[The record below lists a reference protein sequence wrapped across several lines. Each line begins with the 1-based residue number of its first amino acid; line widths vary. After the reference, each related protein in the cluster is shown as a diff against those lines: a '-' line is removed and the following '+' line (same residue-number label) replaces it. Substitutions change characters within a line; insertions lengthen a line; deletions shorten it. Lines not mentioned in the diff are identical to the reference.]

1 MTGHSGLRIGRR
13 ALLGL
18 APGLALWP
26 TLALAEDFIGKAD
39 DVRGEVV
46 ARRTADT
53 RSLTSGAGLMLK
65 DSVESAEAS
74 FARLDLAGKTTIHL
88 GAKARLLIDQ
98 FVAEAGGVL
107 ELGEGALVFD
117 RDDSL
122 PKIDLQVRSRFG
134 VIAVRGTRF
143 FAGPSKGVFG
153 VFVDRGAV
161 EVSAA
166 GVSRRLTA
174 GEGVDIAAPG
184 EPPSEVGKWKAPRIA
199 AAFESAGL

>member
-1 MTGHSGLRIGRR
+1 MTGFSGMRIGRR
-13 ALLGL
+13 ALIGA
-18 APGLALWP
+18 APGLILWP
-26 TLALAEDFIGKAD
+26 GLALAEDFIGKAN

-53 RSLTSGAGLMLK
+53 RNLKSGAGLMLK
-65 DSVESAEAS
+65 DSVESGDAS

-88 GAKARLLIDQ
+88 GSKARLLIDQ
-98 FVAEAGGVL
+98 FVAETGGVL
-107 ELGEGALVFD
+107 ELGEGALLFD
-117 RDDSL
+117 RSDKR

-153 VFVDRGAV
+153 VFVARGAV
-161 EVSAA
+161 EVAAA
-166 GVSRRLTA
+166 GVTRRLTA

-184 EPPSEVGKWKAPRIA
+184 EPPSEVGKWKKPRIDA
-199 AAFESAGL
+199 ALKSVGL